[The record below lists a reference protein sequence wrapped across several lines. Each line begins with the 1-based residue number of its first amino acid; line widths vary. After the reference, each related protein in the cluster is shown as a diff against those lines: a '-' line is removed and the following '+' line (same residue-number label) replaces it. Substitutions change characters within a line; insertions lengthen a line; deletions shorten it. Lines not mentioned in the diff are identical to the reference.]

1 MDPKDERKRIEACL
15 RGEGEEFRPIVTEYQ
30 GPLTALAMNMLGN
43 RQDAEDVCQETLVR
57 AFLHLDRYDPSL
69 SFRNWLFT
77 ILYRRALDLIRRK
90 RRFRTATERAA
101 ADPDHKLYS
110 KPDESGFEAREFK
123 RLLDHLSP
131 KERLAAALWAHE
143 GLSSAEVA
151 GVLGCTASTARVY
164 LFNARRKIKAL
175 VEKGDESLGNR

>member
-1 MDPKDERKRIEACL
+1 MDPQDEQKRIAACL
-15 RGEGEEFRPIVTEYQ
+15 RGEGEEFRLIVTEYQ
-30 GPLTALAMNMLGN
+30 GPLTALAVNMLGN

-57 AFLHLDRYDPSL
+57 AFLHLDRYDPRL

-90 RRFRTATERAA
+90 RRFRSFAQRAA
-101 ADPDHKLYS
+101 DDPQRPLYT
-110 KPDESGFEAREFK
+110 KPDESGFDAKEFE

-131 KERLAAALWAHE
+131 KERLAAALWANE
-143 GLSSAEVA
+143 GLTAGEIA

-175 VEKGDESLGNR
+175 LEEGHESLGNR

>member
-1 MDPKDERKRIEACL
+1 MDPEDEKRRIEACL
-15 RGEGEEFRPIVTEYQ
+15 RGEGEEFRLIVTEYQ

-43 RQDAEDVCQETLVR
+43 RQDAEDACQETLVR
-57 AFLHLDRYDPSL
+57 AFLHLDRYDLRL

-77 ILYRRALDLIRRK
+77 ILYRQALDMIRRK
-90 RRFRTATERAA
+90 RRFRSAAERAA
-101 ADPDHKLYS
+101 ADPRLPLYS
-110 KPDESGFEAREFK
+110 MPEESGFEAREFK
-123 RLLDHLSP
+123 RLLDRLSP

-143 GLSSAEVA
+143 GLNAAEIA

-175 VEKGDESLGNR
+175 MEKGHEPLGNH